1 MQRKVDWVDAQ
12 RCRARRTAHGW
23 VESWS
28 RGQKSQR
35 ASSACSGG
43 VSAVMGTSDFDA
55 HTFAQHS
62 SFAIGVKAHCP
73 PQQNLR
79 QWKRRAYRPQ
89 QWSRLST
96 NYCDDLKRST
106 KAINCRDHQRQRL
119 SPHPHQVSAQDANH
133 WTKSHGI
140 SYSDRCDPIPK
151 RPSLCQGLA

>member
-55 HTFAQHS
+55 HTFAQHAA
-62 SFAIGVKAHCP
+62 FAIGVKAHCP
-73 PQQNLR
+73 LKQNLR
-79 QWKRRAYRPQ
+79 QWKRRALRPQ
-89 QWSRLST
+89 Q
-96 NYCDDLKRST
+96 RSLL
-106 KAINCRDHQRQRL
+106 INCHDRPRQRR
-119 SPHPHQVSAQDANH
+119 SPHRHQASVLDAIH
-133 WTKSHGI
+133 WTKFRGI
-140 SYSDRCDPIPK
+140 SYSDRYGPTP
-151 RPSLCQGLA
+151 RRRSLCQGLA

>member
-73 PQQNLR
+73 
-79 QWKRRAYRPQ
+79 
-89 QWSRLST
+89 
-96 NYCDDLKRST
+96 LKPKPPT
-106 KAINCRDHQRQRL
+106 VETACLADAIQ
-119 SPHPHQVSAQDANH
+119 A
-133 WTKSHGI
+133 
-140 SYSDRCDPIPK
+140 K
-151 RPSLCQGLA
+151 RPLPVRTGRDLANTQSVDTI